1 MSDTPEKATDL
12 SCSDASILN
21 MPHPSLWRRY
31 DFKICRG
38 SQALASVLAE
48 INKNGW
54 VLVTVTQ
61 HRRRT
66 YTVFFKR
73 FISCQK
79 NDDV

>member
-1 MSDTPEKATDL
+1 MTNPAKTATDPI
-12 SCSDASILN
+12 CSEESILN

-31 DFKICRG
+31 EFAICRG
-38 SQALASVLAE
+38 SQALASLLNK
-48 INKNGW
+48 INNKGW
-54 VLVTVTQ
+54 VLVAVTQ
-61 HRRRT
+61 YRCCT